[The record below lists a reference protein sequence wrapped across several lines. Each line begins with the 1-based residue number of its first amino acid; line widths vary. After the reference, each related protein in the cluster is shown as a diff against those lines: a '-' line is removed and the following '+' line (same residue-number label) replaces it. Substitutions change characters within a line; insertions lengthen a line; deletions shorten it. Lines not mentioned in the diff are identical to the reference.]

1 MMKTTL
7 PSKITTVEEAKA
19 FLTDLFNN
27 KESYDPIEDAHD
39 IVWTTCEP
47 TDEEMDQLNNLMD
60 DIYELPLQAGGIFF
74 DAAEFWW
81 DMVVAANSFL
91 QPDQEEEE

>member
-27 KESYDPIEDAHD
+27 HESYNPIDDAHD
-39 IVWTTCEP
+39 IDWTTCEP
-47 TDEEMDQLNNLMD
+47 TTEEKDILNDLMH

-81 DMVVAANSFL
+81 DMVIAANPFL
-91 QPDQEEEE
+91 KSDEED